1 MKKAIIKNRKLAREI
16 YDQNYYNAQ
25 EMLLNPWF
33 QKKILWLK
41 NKFRDF
47 GCPIP
52 KEGFKTLKE
61 YMDWNQNQ
69 FWKSYFDTEKSS
81 KFQAKL
87 NKITGGKK
95 SWGTKEQDQIEKLK
109 LKLLPPIYG
118 ETYDEILEKFNIN
131 RKDRGFR
138 DFLER
143 HIFFNKDT
151 YFTPLFS
158 INWIRN
164 KKTNKMELFVKL
176 NGHTRKED
184 LTNGWDFIANEQ
196 KSLPDYMGKNKKWI
210 TFERDNGIYEIYLKL
225 KKQKN
230 FKRSKD
236 TGESIDTLIYIE
248 IRKKHY
254 SLTLSTIRSII
265 HRVKNFRVASKE
277 AA

>member
-1 MKKAIIKNRKLAREI
+1 MENNGSKNKKLNREI
-16 YDQNYYNAQ
+16 YDQNYYKAQ
-25 EMLLNPWF
+25 EMLRNPWF
-33 QKKILWLK
+33 KKNISSLK

-52 KEGFKTLKE
+52 KKGFKTLKE

-184 LTNGWDFIANEQ
+184 LINGWDFIAKEQ
-196 KSLPDYMGKNKKWI
+196 KDLPDYTGKNKKWEN
-210 TFERDNGIYEIYLKL
+210 FKRDNEIYELYLKL
-225 KKQKN
+225 RKKRN
-230 FKRSKD
+230 FKRAQKD
-236 TGESIDTLIYIE
+236 ESAIDAMIYQE

-254 SLTLSTIRSII
+254 ELSFSSIRSIVS
-265 HRVKNFRVASKE
+265 RVKAFRVASKE
-277 AA
+277 TD